1 MGIKS
6 PRSCSGGKLMSYHRK
21 SAGALLFG
29 GLCLNLVTVPTY
41 GYADPNTVGLISQ
54 VLTPLL
60 VIAGACF
67 TFLRKGI
74 SSLFGGLWQRLRGT
88 K

>member
-1 MGIKS
+1 M
-6 PRSCSGGKLMSYHRK
+6 P
-21 SAGALLFG
+21 A
-29 GLCLNLVTVPTY
+29 Y

-60 VIAGACF
+60 ITAGACA

-74 SSLFGGLWQRLRGT
+74 GNFFGGLWRRLRGRGDA
-88 K
+88 